1 MEDVVTDERS
11 GEDDL
16 SEDFD
21 LGAWNAQEPPSNFA
35 ERVLGAVRHE
45 NEGRHAGPEAGNEK
59 RRRARKV
66 GVGVVVVAGL
76 SLAAAFAMRVSSAPP
91 SRGEATADAR
101 TEVTIGTRARAVLE
115 PGANVRWNGDDV
127 VQTRGDIF
135 YRVEPGSK
143 FVVHTSAADVEVK
156 GTCFVVKVRG
166 DGKPEA
172 LDMQKRDA
180 KAAGIGA
187 ALTALAFVAVYEGK
201 VAVSHAGER
210 VDLAAGESAHAGADG
225 VKRSGAVAE
234 GQVAFDAKVSASEDP
249 VSKANENLLSQ
260 VADYRQRLEAIVSQ
274 KESLEKNL
282 KATEEKLA
290 AQTDGGGPRGRSDFD
305 LDQDDWTALA
315 KRGAV
320 KYRMPCPDKNGWQ
333 FGSERLNK
341 VGLAPQDVP
350 AIRDAYQ
357 KSTER
362 TWAQVRP
369 MCIQA
374 LGNAEVVDK
383 VGLAS
388 CPTIIYDVAQ
398 AIDDE
403 ATREAHTQAAEIR
416 AGLRPMPGP
425 QEKLHPVLRLFLI
438 LTDANK
444 GFEKDLAASFG
455 PEEAHRLAYA
465 EDMCTSNSTW
475 GGGKKRGERDANK
488 GEK

>member
-1 MEDVVTDERS
+1 MTDERS
-11 GEDDL
+11 GEERL

-21 LGAWNAQEPPSNFA
+21 LGAWNAQEPPSDFA
-35 ERVLGAVRHE
+35 ERVLGVVRHE
-45 NEGRHAGPEAGNEK
+45 NDGRHAEHEAVSDK

-115 PGANVRWNGDDV
+115 PGASVHWDGDDI

-225 VKRSGAVAE
+225 VKRTGAVGE
-234 GQVAFDAKVSASEDP
+234 GQAAFDTKVAASEDP
-249 VSKANENLLSQ
+249 LSKANENLVSQ
-260 VADYRQRLEAIVSQ
+260 VADYRQRLEAIVTQ

-290 AQTDGGGPRGRSDFD
+290 AQADGAASRGRSEYD
-305 LDQDDWTALA
+305 LDQDDWVALA
-315 KRGAV
+315 KKGSV
-320 KYRMPCPDKNGWQ
+320 KYRMPCPEKDGWN
-333 FGSERLNK
+333 FTPERLNK

-357 KSTER
+357 KSYER

-369 MCIQA
+369 LCVQA

-383 VGLAS
+383 IGLSS
-388 CPTIIYDVAQ
+388 CPHIIYDVAQ
-398 AIDDE
+398 AIDND

-416 AGLRPMPGP
+416 AGVRPMPASL
-425 QEKLHPVLRLFLI
+425 EKAHPVLRLFLL

-465 EDMCTSNSTW
+465 DNMCTSNSSW
-475 GGGKKRGERDANK
+475 GGGKKRDNSA
-488 GEK
+488 EK